1 MNKKSSL
8 YNTHKIALSVLAGM
22 VLCAPVSAEMV
33 GFWNYDAGNAVNS
46 VTGTADLNIV
56 NTKNTSGV
64 SFADGIYTSDGTS
77 YLRGTGTNYT
87 IANLPTGASAYT
99 ISSYVQTPTIGNW
112 GFVGWGTYGKN
123 NQCNAFRTFNEKG
136 AVALRHYWW
145 ANDLDAHYNAD
156 TWTDTPFSG
165 EWYHAVA
172 TSNGTSQN
180 IYFNGQ
186 LVASRTGSNHN
197 MQNANFT
204 IGKTNSGDGEI
215 LIGSMDNTSVYSHEL
230 SHGDVVNLTIA
241 PNIGMTG
248 WWVDSDTISGNQK
261 ADRLTGKVWSESLE
275 ASAKTVIKGNGNTM
289 LFDRVLNT
297 KENAYF
303 TGQIAAGHTYQMDAE
318 VSAWTNT
325 NTAWVRTKS
334 LTYDGSTTPLGI
346 HVGGTTTAVTLTA
359 TGANLNKT
367 NLVTIL
373 PGGTLNITN
382 TDNFSTTLY
391 INGGTLK
398 GGNIRSRD
406 GGEIIMNSGK
416 IEHSQ
421 IRIGYGGTNGSF
433 TLNGGQ
439 ADVSFFIMGEVNN
452 EANAMVTVNING
464 GTLNSYAINNDKNV
478 GIVIGRGSKGIFNL
492 NGGTVNASGVT
503 TYTNGAVH
511 IGPQNVGI
519 LNMSGGEL
527 NVSGDGLYIEHKD
540 SAMNQSGGVANIT
553 STKGLTINKDSAY
566 NLSGGFLNV
575 HSITNN
581 AGAFTQTGGKLSGT
595 GESLTLKGNYSMNG
609 GLLGSPLTV
618 TGNAAVNAI
627 PGAITSMTVN
637 GELTGGVL
645 DSKYYTVTKNGN
657 ASVIAPSAYSQ
668 EMLTDGTYVWGG
680 GTGNY
685 DQANTNWVQ
694 NGAYVDTVPGKDARV
709 IIASGQVNMK
719 TNAQAGEVYLSS
731 AAMVYPTGTF
741 TNNIGKVYVN
751 EGGTVT
757 LPNSKDTHFADMDFE
772 INGGSINGFFFSGDG
787 SSVVLN
793 SGNINAKEMRIGNN
807 GTEGSLIVNGGTLT
821 TTWLTTGEVD
831 GRTPDAK
838 SSVTL
843 NDGTLTSTHEAV
855 MIGRGGKGELVING
869 GTFNVAGGS
878 QYTNG
883 SLNIGSHNESSG
895 KITDGTLTIT
905 GKSTKLGTGHGLYIG
920 SESNNSTWKSTF
932 TQEGGT
938 VNIAA
943 GSDIMIG
950 RGGSYTMTG
959 GTLNTPAI
967 IGSTNENLQIT
978 GGLLS
983 PGGRGQIAMTHVTGD
998 ITLGGDSAFEVTIG
1012 KLQADFADSSDI
1024 LAVDGTL
1031 TLDSLLVLD
1040 IIDTLN
1046 TDDEYLILASKNPIQ
1061 SNEYG
1066 SAEAWAFENAV
1077 NGIVL
1082 TVAENS
1088 NLLEGYNYVV
1098 TARFGEQAGDGVPE
1112 PAAWV
1117 LLVLG
1122 CGILFWRKKK
1132 TAVLPALALSC
1143 VLTGCGGPGY
1153 PVCTW
1158 EGSVNLKG
1166 EPVPSSATATI
1177 TVSST
1182 DAKTASRSVSA
1193 PIVDGKYV
1201 LENVPQGEV
1210 LVQFNIVQETPA
1222 KNPEDAARGM
1232 TDVKNLMPRK
1242 FKPLTETA
1250 NGDETNKNFEIE

>member
-1 MNKKSSL
+1 MNKNL
-8 YNTHKIALSVLAGM
+8 FLRNTHKFALSALAGM
-22 VLCAPVSAEMV
+22 CLTGSVSAEMV

-64 SFADGIYTSDGTS
+64 SFADGVYTSDGTS

-112 GFVGWGTYGKN
+112 GFVGWGVYGKG

-136 AVALRHYWW
+136 SVALRHYWW

-204 IGKTNSGDGEI
+204 VGKTNSGDGEI

-289 LFDRVLNT
+289 LFDRVLNA

-503 TYTNGAVH
+503 TYTKGAVH

-566 NLSGGFLNV
+566 NLSGGILNV

-694 NGAYVDTVPGKDARV
+694 NGAYVDTVPGKDSRV

-719 TNAQAGEVYLSS
+719 TNAQAGEVYLSG
-731 AAMVYPTGTF
+731 ATMAYPAGTF
-741 TNNIGKVYVN
+741 TNNIGKVYVGEGGVVTLHN
-751 EGGTVT
+751 NTLLNGTDFVIDGGTVKNGRFFT
-757 LPNSKDTHFADMDFE
+757 GHGTDT
-772 INGGSINGFFFSGDG
+772 
-787 SSVVLN
+787 VLN
-793 SGNINAKEMRIGNN
+793 SGKIEVNELRVGNE
-807 GTEGSLIVNGGTLT
+807 GTEGSLTVNGGTV
-821 TTWLTTGEVD
+821 TTGWLALGEID
-831 GRTPDAK
+831 GSQPNAK
-838 SSVTL
+838 STVTL
-843 NDGTLTSTHEAV
+843 NDGTITAQGNTAV
-855 MIGRGGKGELVING
+855 IVSRGGKSDLIING
-869 GTFNVAGGS
+869 GTFNASGTSSATKGA
-878 QYTNG
+878 
-883 SLNIGSHNESSG
+883 LNIGSHNESSS
-895 KITDGTLTIT
+895 KITGGTLNVS
-905 GKSTKLGTGHGLYIG
+905 GKGLYIG
-920 SESNNSTWKSTF
+920 KQSGSGTWSSTF
-932 TQEGGT
+932 TQEGGS
-938 VNIAA
+938 VNI
-943 GSDIMIG
+943 GSGTNITLG
-950 RGGSYTMTG
+950 EGGSYTMTG

-967 IGSTNENLQIT
+967 IGSTNENFKIT

-983 PGGRGQIAMTHVTGD
+983 PGGKGTIGQTHVTGD
-998 ITLGGDSAFEVTIG
+998 LKLTGESSYLVTMGNISPDNLSMDSD
-1012 KLQADFADSSDI
+1012 L
-1024 LAVDGTL
+1024 LLVDGLL
-1031 TLDSLLVLD
+1031 TLDTLLTPDFVDNISAEDEFVL
-1040 IIDTLN
+1040 I
-1046 TDDEYLILASKNPIQ
+1046 ASKNPIQ
-1061 SNEYG
+1061 T
-1066 SAEAWAFENAV
+1066 EAYENIDDWAFAQISQGIIAAV
-1077 NGIVL
+1077 KQDSSLI
-1082 TVAENS
+1082 A
-1088 NLLEGYNYVV
+1088 GYNYLV
-1098 TARFGEQAGDGVPE
+1098 TARLNNDTSVPE
-1112 PAAWV
+1112 PSTWV

-1143 VLTGCGGPGY
+1143 VLTGCGGPSY

-1158 EGSVNLKG
+1158 EGTVSLKG
-1166 EPVPSSATATI
+1166 EPVPAGATASI

-1182 DAKTASRSVSA
+1182 NPKTASRSVSA

-1242 FKPLTETA
+1242 FKPFTETA
-1250 NGDETNKNFEIE
+1250 NGDAIDKNFEIK